1 VRGHHILVIR
11 SSLLPFSADLCT
23 ILLHE
28 NDEEMKTMITRLL
41 ATTAL
46 VVAIKERT
54 NFIVSRHLKLFS
66 AIEAIVVGMAN

>member
-1 VRGHHILVIR
+1 
-11 SSLLPFSADLCT
+11 
-23 ILLHE
+23 
-28 NDEEMKTMITRLL
+28 MKTMITRLL